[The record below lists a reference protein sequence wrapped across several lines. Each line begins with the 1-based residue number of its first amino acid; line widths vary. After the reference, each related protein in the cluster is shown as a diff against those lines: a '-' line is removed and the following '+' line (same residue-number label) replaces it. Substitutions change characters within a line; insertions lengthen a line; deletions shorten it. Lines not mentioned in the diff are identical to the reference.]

1 MPNSVLPS
9 NPVLRFWSLHSRQL
23 VNALPQL
30 GRWGA
35 ALTVAGV
42 FFVSEHAVFRSKFVP
57 FLPGRFKDKTY

>member
-1 MPNSVLPS
+1 MAGSVLPS

-35 ALTVAGV
+35 VLAVAGV
-42 FFVSEHAVFRSKFVP
+42 FFVSEHAIFRQKFVP
-57 FLPGRFKDKTY
+57 FFPTRFKDKAY